1 VSSRSDASARPA
13 VGYALVL
20 GAAVMFIVNAG
31 VSRATIRAGVDPQT
45 LTTIRTT
52 GSVPIFALWALL
64 WDRDALRPPRGR
76 MIGWLLVMGVVGVA
90 LLQWTYF
97 VALDRLP
104 IGIALLVEYTAPVL
118 VALWVRFVVRE
129 PVSGRIW
136 PALALSLAGLGVV
149 ARVWD
154 GLAFDGLGMVAGLGA
169 AACFATYF
177 LVGDHGIADRDPL
190 HVILWAF
197 LIAAVFLNV
206 VWPLTRLDGSFLG
219 GSASLGGALEDVT
232 VPGWALLLWVV
243 TLGSV
248 APFALNLFALRHLPA
263 TVVVVVAMVE
273 PVGVTALGWAWF
285 DETLGLVQLLGGAA
299 VVAGI
304 MLAQSARRSTSEPVP
319 LA

>member
-1 VSSRSDASARPA
+1 VARPA

-20 GAAVMFIVNAG
+20 GAAVLFIVNAG
-31 VSRATIRAGVDPQT
+31 VSRAAIRGGVAPET
-45 LTTIRTT
+45 LTTLRAT

-76 MIGWLLVMGVVGVA
+76 MIGWLVLMGVVGVA

-97 VALDRLP
+97 VAIDRLP

-118 VALWVRFVVRE
+118 VALWARFVSRE

-136 PALALSLAGLGVV
+136 PALGLSLAGLAVV

-154 GLAFDGLGMVAGLGA
+154 GLAFDGVGLLAGFGA
-169 AACFATYF
+169 ATCFAVYF
-177 LVGDHGIADRDPL
+177 LVGDHGVADRDPL

-197 LIAAVFLNV
+197 LVAAVFLNL
-206 VWPLTRLDGSFLG
+206 VWPLTRLDGDVVTGSVSLG
-219 GSASLGGALEDVT
+219 GSLADVT

-248 APFALNLFALRHLPA
+248 IPFALNLFALRHLPA

-285 DETLGLVQLLGGAA
+285 DETLGLVQLAGGAA
-299 VVAGI
+299 VVGGI
-304 MLAQSARRSTSEPVP
+304 MLAQSARVSRSQPAVAP
-319 LA
+319 P